1 MTIEDVFHAQ
11 LSSDIIKL
19 IVLQT
24 NEEEQMYIRQLCRNI
39 ASSCLRLSLDSMIKP
54 PELKEKAHPG
64 AHITVDEQLIP
75 FHGRC
80 FLIVRIKS
88 KPGKYV
94 NPLYGVSQGITVNSF
109 YTDLELMEVLLK
121 QKLTL
126 TRTMRKSK
134 PWGQHTVRKPLY
146 ECESIGNLRNESMGT
161 SEEKSNI
168 SWLKQQILSVDVA
181 NCRLRALEK
190 EHENLKR
197 KLVEKS
203 SYISR
208 FMQVYEAKAR
218 ADESTI
224 TELLEQL
231 KVEKLNSFKYELRIK
246 ELSSKNAELNSK
258 NTSLIQKNAET
269 EQLLQL
275 AEKDISQKNVLKK
288 KSSLLDEKRICL
300 MWGKIF
306 KRHYDSKRNL
316 PPPPSQCIC
325 HTGEESGVSQGEKSL
340 MKQMKSVRTQAEDV
354 ELERSGGISPEA
366 DSLERE
372 ITRSS
377 AFVKDKT
384 VTASSSEVPLPRE
397 KHLELDKDMVDS
409 ITEIASEL
417 EAELLKDLST
427 SESNGNE
434 VPKKAKM
441 DDVHNEQSQSLPLLS
456 IKPTDVA
463 HSPLIQCSSVPA
475 NEVIHNPVPFLSN
488 PENGNV
494 SIKDRKLK
502 SAKKISSRI
511 SNGHSQS
518 PAAAVAP
525 SSLNLQLISKCA
537 ESSKNST
544 EPPKSL
550 PPAAS
555 SSSTFIP
562 HEAAKEKD
570 DECDTSLLYDKI
582 IPAMENHFKMGK
594 LSPMKDIQSTCA
606 RKESLV
612 EKNIEP
618 LNNLNVDIVM
628 SSLKRIILPPLS
640 PIPELVSEDVQA
652 EVKESSAEVEFA
664 VAEIPTETYSLGVT
678 IKEKR
683 FSAVPDAQ
691 QAVTTTSQLNHK
703 LSVDRCVE
711 YASDSDSDDSLGL
724 AIHDDGGDEKVS
736 RKTKMLDE
744 CQSEKVANLAKQ
756 PCNRNEDPEVVKG
769 EIWKNSKQSSCVKV
783 CCKPMFCNSAENFQ
797 EFEGVLSDFA
807 MEKHIYNH
815 KTEFNVAK
823 ELMDLF
829 PSISSDVMV
838 KSVVNVI
845 SLQPVDLVPVLWN
858 LKIFK
863 DPPLAP
869 LMVKKDF
876 NMIKLLDAIMSYRPE
891 LKNNFFNSLLRE
903 LRLCVYS
910 TESCSSS
917 VKQALCRFYT
927 LICRFLNEMDPIGVL
942 IGDIFY
948 SNSTNSLEMLL
959 SVMVTWPAAF
969 RKLLFSES
977 NGMPNFFSVGFNILL
992 NSVAKEK
999 ATRLT
1004 LHYCDLQELPSVVDA
1019 PSYVNQ
1025 ILLEVI
1031 WLGSTG
1037 RNENDELCLNTSC
1050 MPKVRQIQF
1059 IFAQDKLTDYS
1070 TTVNDRLLTPVV
1082 NAAQSGDSADI
1093 EDSAQ
1098 LVIVILLLNYLFDAC
1113 VNLPQFDSLILL
1125 KSVRKLL
1132 TIKKNLSKDLRSA
1145 CLQLLF
1151 QLGPLYPNDVT
1162 RFLRSFENGETISTD
1177 HTNMTAVTGERLK
1190 ILLEAQQHCR
1200 DQAGIE
1206 GKRGSISVFVEFLNG
1221 FFALVTDSI
1230 VFVADWCLKL
1240 ASVGHDKFDDFIIK
1254 FHSNQSTSVVRLPI
1268 AEMDERH
1275 QPMAMWTLL
1284 DRIQL
1289 AEVMKERGKLS
1300 TRHLPGKMLTFGVDA
1315 IINKPSKSVFSSSSD
1330 DANEKQQL
1338 QKASISTKTDSS
1350 TTLAAAKSTVVHGL
1364 HDENLLNGTD
1374 KRDGNISAKSSSA
1387 SLNFIS
1393 SLSVL
1398 PVSAEMGLAFNSAQ
1412 FPPQPWAQ
1420 PNQNNNERQ
1429 QLRAIDKCQL
1439 RKHKG
1444 NRKPR
1449 TPFTTQ
1455 QLLSLERKFRQKQ
1468 YLSVAERAEFSSSLN
1483 LTETQVKIW
1492 FQNRRAKAKRLQE
1505 AEAEKFKIPQVSPLK
1520 PFSFPSLFSY
1530 NSPALLQY
1538 SPEAQL
1544 SVASII
1550 HPNLLYCQQSLN
1562 QC

>member
-1 MTIEDVFHAQ
+1 MNWRYLNVT
-11 LSSDIIKL
+11 
-19 IVLQT
+19 
-24 NEEEQMYIRQLCRNI
+24 
-39 ASSCLRLSLDSMIKP
+39 P
-54 PELKEKAHPG
+54 
-64 AHITVDEQLIP
+64 
-75 FHGRC
+75 
-80 FLIVRIKS
+80 
-88 KPGKYV
+88 
-94 NPLYGVSQGITVNSF
+94 
-109 YTDLELMEVLLK
+109 
-121 QKLTL
+121 
-126 TRTMRKSK
+126 
-134 PWGQHTVRKPLY
+134 
-146 ECESIGNLRNESMGT
+146 
-161 SEEKSNI
+161 
-168 SWLKQQILSVDVA
+168 

-275 AEKDISQKNVLKK
+275 AEKDISQKNVSKK
-288 KSSLLDEKRICL
+288 KSLPLDEKRICL

-325 HTGEESGVSQGEKSL
+325 HTGEESGVSQREKSL
-340 MKQMKSVRTQAEDV
+340 MKQMKSVRTQAEDD
-354 ELERSGGISPEA
+354 ELERSWGISPEG

-434 VPKKAKM
+434 VPKKAKL
-441 DDVHNEQSQSLPLLS
+441 DDVHDEQSQSLPLLS

-488 PENGNV
+488 PENGSV

-525 SSLNLQLISKCA
+525 SSLHLQLISKCA

-550 PPAAS
+550 PPASS

-562 HEAAKEKD
+562 YEVAKEKD
-570 DECDTSLLYDKI
+570 DEYGTSLLYDKI

-594 LSPMKDIQSTCA
+594 LSPMKDIQSKCS

-612 EKNIEP
+612 EKNIEA

-640 PIPELVSEDVQA
+640 PIPELVSEDVRV
-652 EVKESSAEVEFA
+652 EFKESSAEVEFA

-683 FSAVPDAQ
+683 FSAMPDAQ
-691 QAVTTTSQLNHK
+691 QTVTTTSQLNHK
-703 LSVDRCVE
+703 LSVDKCVE

-724 AIHDDGGDEKVS
+724 AIHDDGGDSGGEKVS
-736 RKTKMLDE
+736 RKTKMPDE

-756 PCNRNEDPEVVKG
+756 PCNQNEDPEVVKG

-783 CCKPMFCNSAENFQ
+783 CCKPMFCNSAENNFQ
-797 EFEGVLSDFA
+797 AFEGVLSDFA
-807 MEKHIYNH
+807 MEKQIYNH

-876 NMIKLLDAIMSYRPE
+876 NMIKLLDAIMSHRPE

-959 SVMVTWPAAF
+959 SVMVTWPVAF
-969 RKLLFSES
+969 CKLLFSES
-977 NGMPNFFSVGFNILL
+977 NGMPNFFPVGFNILL
-992 NSVAKEK
+992 NNVAKEK

-1059 IFAQDKLTDYS
+1059 IFAQDKLDDYS

-1098 LVIVILLLNYLFDAC
+1098 LVIVVLLLNYLFDAC

-1132 TIKKNLSKDLRSA
+1132 TSKKNLSKDLRSA

-1162 RFLRSFENGETISTD
+1162 RFLRSFENGETVSTD
-1177 HTNMTAVTGERLK
+1177 HTNMTAVAGERLK

-1200 DQAGIE
+1200 DQAGDR
-1206 GKRGSISVFVEFLNG
+1206 GKERE
-1221 FFALVTDSI
+1221 DSI
-1230 VFVADWCLKL
+1230 VLVLEI
-1240 ASVGHDKFDDFIIK
+1240 GM
-1254 FHSNQSTSVVRLPI
+1254 TS
-1268 AEMDERH
+1268 
-1275 QPMAMWTLL
+1275 
-1284 DRIQL
+1284 
-1289 AEVMKERGKLS
+1289 
-1300 TRHLPGKMLTFGVDA
+1300 KMLTFGVDA
-1315 IINKPSKSVFSSSSD
+1315 IINKPSKSVFSRSSSD

-1374 KRDGNISAKSSSA
+1374 KSDGNISAKSSSA

-1420 PNQNNNERQ
+1420 PNQNNSERQ

-1520 PFSFPSLFSY
+1520 PFSFPSMFSY

-1550 HPNLLYCQQSLN
+1550 HPNLLYCQQTLN

>member
-1 MTIEDVFHAQ
+1 
-11 LSSDIIKL
+11 
-19 IVLQT
+19 
-24 NEEEQMYIRQLCRNI
+24 
-39 ASSCLRLSLDSMIKP
+39 
-54 PELKEKAHPG
+54 
-64 AHITVDEQLIP
+64 
-75 FHGRC
+75 
-80 FLIVRIKS
+80 
-88 KPGKYV
+88 
-94 NPLYGVSQGITVNSF
+94 
-109 YTDLELMEVLLK
+109 
-121 QKLTL
+121 
-126 TRTMRKSK
+126 
-134 PWGQHTVRKPLY
+134 
-146 ECESIGNLRNESMGT
+146 
-161 SEEKSNI
+161 
-168 SWLKQQILSVDVA
+168 
-181 NCRLRALEK
+181 
-190 EHENLKR
+190 
-197 KLVEKS
+197 
-203 SYISR
+203 
-208 FMQVYEAKAR
+208 
-218 ADESTI
+218 
-224 TELLEQL
+224 
-231 KVEKLNSFKYELRIK
+231 
-246 ELSSKNAELNSK
+246 
-258 NTSLIQKNAET
+258 
-269 EQLLQL
+269 
-275 AEKDISQKNVLKK
+275 
-288 KSSLLDEKRICL
+288 
-300 MWGKIF
+300 
-306 KRHYDSKRNL
+306 
-316 PPPPSQCIC
+316 
-325 HTGEESGVSQGEKSL
+325 
-340 MKQMKSVRTQAEDV
+340 
-354 ELERSGGISPEA
+354 
-366 DSLERE
+366 
-372 ITRSS
+372 
-377 AFVKDKT
+377 
-384 VTASSSEVPLPRE
+384 
-397 KHLELDKDMVDS
+397 
-409 ITEIASEL
+409 
-417 EAELLKDLST
+417 
-427 SESNGNE
+427 
-434 VPKKAKM
+434 
-441 DDVHNEQSQSLPLLS
+441 
-456 IKPTDVA
+456 
-463 HSPLIQCSSVPA
+463 
-475 NEVIHNPVPFLSN
+475 
-488 PENGNV
+488 
-494 SIKDRKLK
+494 
-502 SAKKISSRI
+502 
-511 SNGHSQS
+511 
-518 PAAAVAP
+518 
-525 SSLNLQLISKCA
+525 
-537 ESSKNST
+537 
-544 EPPKSL
+544 
-550 PPAAS
+550 
-555 SSSTFIP
+555 
-562 HEAAKEKD
+562 
-570 DECDTSLLYDKI
+570 
-582 IPAMENHFKMGK
+582 MENHFKMGK
-594 LSPMKDIQSTCA
+594 LSPMKDIQSKCS

-640 PIPELVSEDVQA
+640 PIPELVSEDVRV
-652 EVKESSAEVEFA
+652 EFKESSAEVEFA

-683 FSAVPDAQ
+683 FSAMPDAQ
-691 QAVTTTSQLNHK
+691 QTVTTTSQLNHK
-703 LSVDRCVE
+703 LSVDKCVE
-711 YASDSDSDDSLGL
+711 YASDSDSDD
-724 AIHDDGGDEKVS
+724 K
-736 RKTKMLDE
+736 
-744 CQSEKVANLAKQ
+744 KVANLAKQ
-756 PCNRNEDPEVVKG
+756 PCNQNEDPEVVKG

-783 CCKPMFCNSAENFQ
+783 CCKPMFCNSAENNFQ
-797 EFEGVLSDFA
+797 AFEGVLSDFA
-807 MEKHIYNH
+807 TEKQIYNH

-876 NMIKLLDAIMSYRPE
+876 NMIKLLDAIMSHRPE

-959 SVMVTWPAAF
+959 SVMVTWPVAF

-977 NGMPNFFSVGFNILL
+977 NGMPNFFPVGFNILL
-992 NSVAKEK
+992 NNVAKEK

-1059 IFAQDKLTDYS
+1059 IFAQDKLADYS

-1098 LVIVILLLNYLFDAC
+1098 LVIVVLLLNYLFDAC

-1132 TIKKNLSKDLRSA
+1132 TSKKNLSKDLRSA

-1162 RFLRSFENGETISTD
+1162 RFLRSFENGETVSTD

-1206 GKRGSISVFVEFLNG
+1206 GKRGRNILLNKY
-1221 FFALVTDSI
+1221 FRI

-1240 ASVGHDKFDDFIIK
+1240 ASVGHDKFDDLMIK
-1254 FHSNQSTSVVRLPI
+1254 FHSNQSTSGWQDVNFRSGC
-1268 AEMDERH
+1268 DH
-1275 QPMAMWTLL
+1275 QQTV
-1284 DRIQL
+1284 Q
-1289 AEVMKERGKLS
+1289 KC
-1300 TRHLPGKMLTFGVDA
+1300 FQ
-1315 IINKPSKSVFSSSSD
+1315 SSSSD

-1374 KRDGNISAKSSSA
+1374 KSDGNISAKSSSA

-1520 PFSFPSLFSY
+1520 PFSFPSMFSY

-1550 HPNLLYCQQSLN
+1550 HPNLLYCQQTLN

>member
-1 MTIEDVFHAQ
+1 
-11 LSSDIIKL
+11 
-19 IVLQT
+19 
-24 NEEEQMYIRQLCRNI
+24 
-39 ASSCLRLSLDSMIKP
+39 MIKP

-88 KPGKYV
+88 KLGKY
-94 NPLYGVSQGITVNSF
+94 GIKVWVAADVEHC
-109 YTDLELMEVLLK
+109 YTYNNVAIHTIQQLMD
-121 QKLTL
+121 
-126 TRTMRKSK
+126 MREKFIIILRRGSK
-134 PWGQHTVRKPLY
+134 AGFNKRFTYRQSMVIF
-146 ECESIGNLRNESMGT
+146 SNESMGT
-161 SEEKSNI
+161 SEENSNI

-208 FMQVYEAKAR
+208 FMQVVETLKQNLQKANDDHLLLLSQLQVYEAKAR

-288 KSSLLDEKRICL
+288 KSSPLDEKRICL

-325 HTGEESGVSQGEKSL
+325 HTGEESGVSQREKSL
-340 MKQMKSVRTQAEDV
+340 MKQMKSVRTQAEDD
-354 ELERSGGISPEA
+354 ELERSWGISPEG

-434 VPKKAKM
+434 VPKKAKL
-441 DDVHNEQSQSLPLLS
+441 DDVHDEQSQSLPLLS

-525 SSLNLQLISKCA
+525 SSLHLQLISKCA

-550 PPAAS
+550 LPASS

-562 HEAAKEKD
+562 HEVAKEKD
-570 DECDTSLLYDKI
+570 DECGTSLLYDKI

-594 LSPMKDIQSTCA
+594 LSPMKDIQSKCS

-640 PIPELVSEDVQA
+640 PIPELVSEDVRV
-652 EVKESSAEVEFA
+652 EFKESSAEVEFA

-683 FSAVPDAQ
+683 FSAMPDAQ
-691 QAVTTTSQLNHK
+691 QTVTTTSQLNHK
-703 LSVDRCVE
+703 LSVDKCVE

-724 AIHDDGGDEKVS
+724 AIHDDGGDSGGEKVS
-736 RKTKMLDE
+736 RKTKMPDE

-756 PCNRNEDPEVVKG
+756 PCNQNEDPEVVKG
-769 EIWKNSKQSSCVKV
+769 EIWKNSKQSSCVKI
-783 CCKPMFCNSAENFQ
+783 CCKPMFCNSAENNFQ
-797 EFEGVLSDFA
+797 AFEGVLSDFA
-807 MEKHIYNH
+807 MEKQIYNH

-959 SVMVTWPAAF
+959 SVMVTWPVAF

-977 NGMPNFFSVGFNILL
+977 NGMPNFFPVGFNILL
-992 NSVAKEK
+992 NNVAKEK

-1059 IFAQDKLTDYS
+1059 IFAQDKLADYS

-1098 LVIVILLLNYLFDAC
+1098 LVIVVLLLNYLFDAC

-1132 TIKKNLSKDLRSA
+1132 TSKKNLSKDLRSA

-1162 RFLRSFENGETISTD
+1162 RFLRSFENGETVSTD

-1200 DQAGIE
+1200 DQAGDR
-1206 GKRGSISVFVEFLNG
+1206 GKERE
-1221 FFALVTDSI
+1221 DSI

-1240 ASVGHDKFDDFIIK
+1240 ASVGHDKFDDLIIK

-1268 AEMDERH
+1268 AEMDERQ

-1289 AEVMKERGKLS
+1289 AESVNF
-1300 TRHLPGKMLTFGVDA
+1300 PGKMLTFGVDA
-1315 IINKPSKSVFSSSSD
+1315 IINKPSKSVFSRSSSD

-1338 QKASISTKTDSS
+1338 QKDSISTKTDSS

-1374 KRDGNISAKSSSA
+1374 KSDGNISAKSSSA

-1429 QLRAIDKCQL
+1429 HLRAIDKCQL

-1520 PFSFPSLFSY
+1520 PFSFPSMFSY

-1550 HPNLLYCQQSLN
+1550 HPNLLYCQQTLN

>member
-1 MTIEDVFHAQ
+1 
-11 LSSDIIKL
+11 
-19 IVLQT
+19 
-24 NEEEQMYIRQLCRNI
+24 
-39 ASSCLRLSLDSMIKP
+39 
-54 PELKEKAHPG
+54 
-64 AHITVDEQLIP
+64 
-75 FHGRC
+75 
-80 FLIVRIKS
+80 
-88 KPGKYV
+88 
-94 NPLYGVSQGITVNSF
+94 
-109 YTDLELMEVLLK
+109 
-121 QKLTL
+121 
-126 TRTMRKSK
+126 
-134 PWGQHTVRKPLY
+134 
-146 ECESIGNLRNESMGT
+146 MGT

-208 FMQVYEAKAR
+208 FMQVVETLKQNLQKANDDHLLLLSQLQVYEAKAR

-246 ELSSKNAELNSK
+246 ELSSKNAELNAK

-306 KRHYDSKRNL
+306 KRHYDLKRNL

-340 MKQMKSVRTQAEDV
+340 MKQMKSVRTQVEDD
-354 ELERSGGISPEA
+354 ELERSRGISPDA
-366 DSLERE
+366 DSWERE
-372 ITRSS
+372 IARSS

-397 KHLELDKDMVDS
+397 KHLEVDKDMVDS

-475 NEVIHNPVPFLSN
+475 NEVIHNPVPFLTN
-488 PENGNV
+488 PENSNV

-502 SAKKISSRI
+502 GAKKISSRI

-525 SSLNLQLISKCA
+525 SSPHLQLISKCT

-550 PPAAS
+550 PPASSS

-612 EKNIEP
+612 EKNIGP

-640 PIPELVSEDVQA
+640 PIPELVSEDVRA

-691 QAVTTTSQLNHK
+691 QTVTTTSQLNHK
-703 LSVDRCVE
+703 LSVDKCVE

-724 AIHDDGGDEKVS
+724 AIHDDDDDDDDGGGGGEKVS

-756 PCNRNEDPEVVKG
+756 PCNQNGDPEVVQG
-769 EIWKNSKQSSCVKV
+769 EIWKNSKQSCCVKV

-797 EFEGVLSDFA
+797 AFEGVLSDFA

-829 PSISSDVMV
+829 PSIGSDVMV

-927 LICRFLNEMDPIGVL
+927 LICRILNEMDPIGVL

-959 SVMVTWPAAF
+959 SVMVTWPVAF
-969 RKLLFSES
+969 RKFLFSET

-992 NSVAKEK
+992 NNVAKEK

-1059 IFAQDKLTDYS
+1059 IFAQDKLADYS
-1070 TTVNDRLLTPVV
+1070 TTVSDRLLTPVV

-1098 LVIVILLLNYLFDAC
+1098 LVIVLLLLNYLFDAC

-1125 KSVRKLL
+1125 KSVHKLL
-1132 TIKKNLSKDLRSA
+1132 TSKKNLSKDLQSA

-1162 RFLRSFENGETISTD
+1162 RFLRSFENGETASTD

-1206 GKRGSISVFVEFLNG
+1206 GKRGR
-1221 FFALVTDSI
+1221 I

-1240 ASVGHDKFDDFIIK
+1240 TSVGHDKFDDLIIK

-1275 QPMAMWTLL
+1275 QPMGMWTLL

-1330 DANEKQQL
+1330 DANKKQQL

-1374 KRDGNISAKSSSA
+1374 KSDGNISAKSSSA

-1420 PNQNNNERQ
+1420 PSQNNNERQ

-1520 PFSFPSLFSY
+1520 PFSFPSMFSY

-1550 HPNLLYCQQSLN
+1550 HPNLLYCQQTLN

>member
-1 MTIEDVFHAQ
+1 MNVFFGLLPESPAS
-11 LSSDIIKL
+11 LWGFSEAL
-19 IVLQT
+19 
-24 NEEEQMYIRQLCRNI
+24 IRQLCRNI

-54 PELKEKAHPG
+54 PELKEKAQQSMV
-64 AHITVDEQLIP
+64 I
-75 FHGRC
+75 F
-80 FLIVRIKS
+80 S
-88 KPGKYV
+88 
-94 NPLYGVSQGITVNSF
+94 
-109 YTDLELMEVLLK
+109 
-121 QKLTL
+121 
-126 TRTMRKSK
+126 
-134 PWGQHTVRKPLY
+134 
-146 ECESIGNLRNESMGT
+146 NESMGT
-161 SEEKSNI
+161 SEENSNI

-288 KSSLLDEKRICL
+288 KSSPLDEKRICL

-325 HTGEESGVSQGEKSL
+325 HTGEESGVSQREKSL
-340 MKQMKSVRTQAEDV
+340 MKQMKSVRTQAEDD
-354 ELERSGGISPEA
+354 ELERSWGISPED

-434 VPKKAKM
+434 VPKKAKL
-441 DDVHNEQSQSLPLLS
+441 DDVHDEQSQSLPLLS

-525 SSLNLQLISKCA
+525 SSLHLQLISKCA

-550 PPAAS
+550 PPASS

-562 HEAAKEKD
+562 HEVAKEKD
-570 DECDTSLLYDKI
+570 DECGASLLYDKI

-594 LSPMKDIQSTCA
+594 LSPMKDIQSKCS

-640 PIPELVSEDVQA
+640 PIPELVSEDVRV
-652 EVKESSAEVEFA
+652 EFKESSAEVEFA
-664 VAEIPTETYSLGVT
+664 VVEIPTETYSLGVT

-683 FSAVPDAQ
+683 FSAMPDAQ
-691 QAVTTTSQLNHK
+691 QTVTTTSQLNHK
-703 LSVDRCVE
+703 LSVDKCVE

-724 AIHDDGGDEKVS
+724 AIHDDGGDSGGEKVR
-736 RKTKMLDE
+736 RKTKMPDE

-756 PCNRNEDPEVVKG
+756 PCNQNEDPEVVKG
-769 EIWKNSKQSSCVKV
+769 EIWKNSKQSSCVKI
-783 CCKPMFCNSAENFQ
+783 CCKPMFCNSAENNFQ
-797 EFEGVLSDFA
+797 AFEGVLSDFA
-807 MEKHIYNH
+807 MEKQIYNH

-891 LKNNFFNSLLRE
+891 LKNNFFSSLLRE

-959 SVMVTWPAAF
+959 SVMVTWPVAF

-977 NGMPNFFSVGFNILL
+977 NGMPNFFPVGFNILL
-992 NSVAKEK
+992 NNVAKEK

-1059 IFAQDKLTDYS
+1059 IFAQDKLADYS

-1098 LVIVILLLNYLFDAC
+1098 LVIVVLLLNYLFDAC

-1132 TIKKNLSKDLRSA
+1132 TSKKNLSKDLRSA

-1162 RFLRSFENGETISTD
+1162 RFLRSFENGETVTTD

-1200 DQAGIE
+1200 DQAGDR
-1206 GKRGSISVFVEFLNG
+1206 GKERE
-1221 FFALVTDSI
+1221 DSI

-1240 ASVGHDKFDDFIIK
+1240 ASAGHDKFDDLIIK

-1268 AEMDERH
+1268 AEMDERQ

-1289 AEVMKERGKLS
+1289 AERKIVHKAFARLNINNLEHFNFKIILFRAKMIAFKWANRRLKCERHFQMHRFCQNGSDCTKRRLKNFLKKQRLTVNLLPS
-1300 TRHLPGKMLTFGVDA
+1300 FTFYTVNTIINITIITILHTTMTNVVKSVNFPGKMLTFGVDA
-1315 IINKPSKSVFSSSSD
+1315 IINKPSKSVFSRSSSD

-1374 KRDGNISAKSSSA
+1374 KSDGNISAKSSSA

-1520 PFSFPSLFSY
+1520 PFSFPSMFSY

-1550 HPNLLYCQQSLN
+1550 HPNLLYCQQTLN

>member
-711 YASDSDSDDSLGL
+711 YASDSDSDD
-724 AIHDDGGDEKVS
+724 K
-736 RKTKMLDE
+736 
-744 CQSEKVANLAKQ
+744 KVANLAKQ

-1206 GKRGSISVFVEFLNG
+1206 GKRGSI
-1221 FFALVTDSI
+1221 

-1254 FHSNQSTSVVRLPI
+1254 FHSNQSTS
-1268 AEMDERH
+1268 
-1275 QPMAMWTLL
+1275 
-1284 DRIQL
+1284 
-1289 AEVMKERGKLS
+1289 
-1300 TRHLPGKMLTFGVDA
+1300 GKMLTFGVDA

-1398 PVSAEMGLAFNSAQ
+1398 PVSAEMGLAFHLNH
-1412 FPPQPWAQ
+1412 
-1420 PNQNNNERQ
+1420 NERQ

>member
-1 MTIEDVFHAQ
+1 MACVGSDFLLNNVDTDVEKSAGPSTITIPWSEPSPRPTENILRDKPGPTGKCKAAMTTEDVFHAQ

-24 NEEEQMYIRQLCRNI
+24 NEEALIRQLCRNI

-54 PELKEKAHPG
+54 PELKGKAH
-64 AHITVDEQLIP
+64 
-75 FHGRC
+75 
-80 FLIVRIKS
+80 
-88 KPGKYV
+88 
-94 NPLYGVSQGITVNSF
+94 
-109 YTDLELMEVLLK
+109 
-121 QKLTL
+121 
-126 TRTMRKSK
+126 
-134 PWGQHTVRKPLY
+134 
-146 ECESIGNLRNESMGT
+146 NESMGT
-161 SEEKSNI
+161 SEENSNI

-275 AEKDISQKNVLKK
+275 AEKDISLKNVLKK
-288 KSSLLDEKRICL
+288 KSSPLDEKRICL

-316 PPPPSQCIC
+316 PPPPPSQCIC
-325 HTGEESGVSQGEKSL
+325 HTGEESGVSQREKSL
-340 MKQMKSVRTQAEDV
+340 MKEMKSVRTQAEDD
-354 ELERSGGISPEA
+354 ELERSWGISPQG

-434 VPKKAKM
+434 VPKKAKL
-441 DDVHNEQSQSLPLLS
+441 DDVHDEQSQSLPLLS

-488 PENGNV
+488 PENGSV

-525 SSLNLQLISKCA
+525 SSLHLQLISKCA

-550 PPAAS
+550 PPASS

-562 HEAAKEKD
+562 HEVAKEKD
-570 DECDTSLLYDKI
+570 DECGTSLLYDKI

-594 LSPMKDIQSTCA
+594 LSPMKDIQSKCS

-612 EKNIEP
+612 EKNIEA

-640 PIPELVSEDVQA
+640 PIPELVSEDVRV
-652 EVKESSAEVEFA
+652 EFKESSAEVEFA

-683 FSAVPDAQ
+683 FSAMPDAQ
-691 QAVTTTSQLNHK
+691 QTVTTTSQLNHK
-703 LSVDRCVE
+703 LSVDKCVE
-711 YASDSDSDDSLGL
+711 YASDSDSDD
-724 AIHDDGGDEKVS
+724 K
-736 RKTKMLDE
+736 
-744 CQSEKVANLAKQ
+744 KVANLAKQ
-756 PCNRNEDPEVVKG
+756 PCNQNEDPEVVKG

-783 CCKPMFCNSAENFQ
+783 CCKPMFCNSAENNFQ
-797 EFEGVLSDFA
+797 AFEGVLSDFA
-807 MEKHIYNH
+807 MEKQIYNH

-876 NMIKLLDAIMSYRPE
+876 NMIKLLDAIMSHRPE

-959 SVMVTWPAAF
+959 SVMVTWPVAF

-977 NGMPNFFSVGFNILL
+977 NGMPNFFPVGFNILL
-992 NSVAKEK
+992 NNVAKEK

-1059 IFAQDKLTDYS
+1059 IFAQDKLADYS

-1098 LVIVILLLNYLFDAC
+1098 LVIVVLLLNYLFDAC

-1132 TIKKNLSKDLRSA
+1132 TSKKNLSKDLRSA

-1162 RFLRSFENGETISTD
+1162 RFLRSFENGETVSTD

-1200 DQAGIE
+1200 DQAGDR
-1206 GKRGSISVFVEFLNG
+1206 GKEREDG
-1221 FFALVTDSI
+1221 I

-1240 ASVGHDKFDDFIIK
+1240 ASVGHDKFDDLMIK
-1254 FHSNQSTSVVRLPI
+1254 FHSNQSTS
-1268 AEMDERH
+1268 
-1275 QPMAMWTLL
+1275 
-1284 DRIQL
+1284 
-1289 AEVMKERGKLS
+1289 
-1300 TRHLPGKMLTFGVDA
+1300 GKMLTFGVDA
-1315 IINKPSKSVFSSSSD
+1315 IINKPSKSVFSRSSSD

-1374 KRDGNISAKSSSA
+1374 KSDGNISAKSSSA

-1520 PFSFPSLFSY
+1520 PFSFPSMFSY

-1550 HPNLLYCQQSLN
+1550 HPNLLYCQQTLN